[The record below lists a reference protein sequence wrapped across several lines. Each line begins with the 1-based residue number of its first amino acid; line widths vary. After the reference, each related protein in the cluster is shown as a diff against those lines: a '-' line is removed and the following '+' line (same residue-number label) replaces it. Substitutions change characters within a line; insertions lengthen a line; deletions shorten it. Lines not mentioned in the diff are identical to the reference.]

1 MPFTFKASDKALE
14 PANTIRSKGG
24 ESSAKI
30 IARSE
35 QKLNPNKY
43 RVKNGFVGT
52 VVEAYSK
59 HNHLIIRPDDV
70 WLAIMT
76 QFSAYVEGNAET
88 LRDRFVEHKEKKELV
103 VKSNSTIS
111 TTDYP
116 KLCKLMTEQIGASI
130 KDPSVKDWVLP
141 DFSTTTQTDKVVGAV
156 VLMSSMKS
164 YFSYKFELCCGLP
177 KITLE
182 GVEEDWVHL
191 QDKAK
196 RLLEFDNSPMEFLG
210 ASLNSSL
217 ISSLLGFE
225 KGHMAKWYKM
235 LAPIL
240 QHFTD
245 SVRGKPDIDWWSR
258 VCTKI
263 GNGSGPRWLSG
274 WITTFCVFNDS
285 GKWVGDDFAKES
297 YSETSINPNKNCGYS
312 EEGWPIINCNAIPKG
327 FVQVSLVIDDNGV
340 VYNTELLAGHMST
353 YLQDVYSIR
362 PHVEWLIRVKPEL
375 KIKPSRSELE
385 KLSRQELVDYAVKEG
400 FTRNNILTSESI
412 IRNLITP
419 DPFSQPEDTVCYD

>member
-1 MPFTFKASDKALE
+1 MPFTFKASDKVLE
-14 PANTIRSKGG
+14 PVNIINSKQ

-35 QKLNPNKY
+35 PRLNPNKY

-70 WLAIMT
+70 WLAITT
-76 QFSAYVEGNAET
+76 QFSAYLEANSET
-88 LRDRFVEHKEKKELV
+88 LRDRFVEHKERRELI
-103 VKSNSTIS
+103 VKSDSTLS

-116 KLCKLMTEQIGASI
+116 KLCKLMTEQIGKNI
-130 KDPSVKDWVLP
+130 KDPSIKDWIIP
-141 DFSTTTQTDKVVGAV
+141 DFSTTTPTDKVVGAV
-156 VLMSSMKS
+156 VLMASMKS
-164 YFSYKFELCCGLP
+164 YFSYKFTLCCGLP
-177 KITLE
+177 KVTLE

-196 RLLEFDNSPMEFLG
+196 RLLEFDNSTG
-210 ASLNSSL
+210 SS
-217 ISSLLGFE
+217 IGINIFSN
-225 KGHMAKWYKM
+225 GHMAKWYKM

-285 GKWVGDDFAKES
+285 GEWVGDQFSKKS
-297 YSETSINPNKNCGYS
+297 YGDDVTNPNKDCGYS
-312 EEGWPIINCNAIPKG
+312 EERWPIINCNDIPKG
-327 FVQVSLVIDDNGV
+327 FVQVNLVIDDNGV

-353 YLQDVYSIR
+353 YLQDPYSIR
-362 PHVEWLIRVKPEL
+362 PHLEWLIRVKPEHIV
-375 KIKPSRSELE
+375 KKTVSELE
-385 KLSRQELVDYAVKEG
+385 KLSRQELLDYSVKQG
-400 FTRNNILTSESI
+400 YSLNNKLSHLTNQMIVRVLTTSDISRKE
-412 IRNLITP
+412 
-419 DPFSQPEDTVCYD
+419 EDIVCYD